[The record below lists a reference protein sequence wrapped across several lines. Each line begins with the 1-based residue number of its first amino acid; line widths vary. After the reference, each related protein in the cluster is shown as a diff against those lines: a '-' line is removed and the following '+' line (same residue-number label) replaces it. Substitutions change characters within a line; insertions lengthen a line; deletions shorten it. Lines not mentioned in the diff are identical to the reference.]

1 MRWSFHAVGYREEFG
16 LDEYDSA
23 AAMQIAVAKIP
34 FTAGDTTDTADA
46 IRYAR
51 DVILR
56 HARPSVTRIIICIT
70 DGRSTLRSQTIAVR
84 IFFLLLLFFYFFIYF
99 IF

>member
-1 MRWSFHAVGYREEFG
+1 
-16 LDEYDSA
+16 
-23 AAMQIAVAKIP
+23 MQIAVAKIP

-56 HARPSVTRIIICIT
+56 QARAGVTRIIICIT
-70 DGRSTLRSQTIAVR
+70 DGLSLIH
-84 IFFLLLLFFYFFIYF
+84 I
-99 IF
+99 

>member
-1 MRWSFHAVGYREEFG
+1 
-16 LDEYDSA
+16 
-23 AAMQIAVAKIP
+23 MQIAVAKIP

-56 HARPSVTRIIICIT
+56 QARAGVMRIIICIT
-70 DGRSTLRSQTIAVR
+70 DGRSTLESETIRVR
-84 IFFLLLLFFYFFIYF
+84 DLFFF
-99 IF
+99 